1 MGARRLTATDRGTD
15 GGSETSPG
23 GVRYKAR
30 GAPPSGPGR
39 WLLRS
44 AARARI
50 SLAGITRVGI
60 ARAGAAVALAGAAA
74 VGACAHGPGSAPGT
88 GSGPPGGADR
98 PSTLQS
104 TLAADSLDPSLVPAG
119 YGTLRQEDVAIR
131 IQYLGMIARFL
142 PLDESVIRL
151 LAPDSY
157 RALRDIQASKRDEIE
172 RMARR
177 YSIVRPRLWYVSFS
191 GLEQGET
198 RFSPLEL
205 TVTSGGRDFRPVDA
219 IALTP
224 GFGEQRLGPRE
235 TQAALYVFDGEVN
248 VDQPLTLTFQTVR
261 STAWTATLR
270 RIERERSL
278 VRSRVSRNRAPGD
291 PPP

>member
-1 MGARRLTATDRGTD
+1 MGARRLTPAGRLATIVVMVA
-15 GGSETSPG
+15 GG
-23 GVRYKAR
+23 
-30 GAPPSGPGR
+30 
-39 WLLRS
+39 
-44 AARARI
+44 AAE
-50 SLAGITRVGI
+50 LAGCAG
-60 ARAGAAVALAGAAA
+60 GAA
-74 VGACAHGPGSAPGT
+74 
-88 GSGPPGGADR
+88 GGATAAGTPSR
-98 PSTLQS
+98 PATLHS

-131 IQYLGMIARFL
+131 VQYLGMVARFL

-172 RMARR
+172 SMARR
-177 YSIVRPRLWYVSFS
+177 YSLVRPRLWYVSFS

-205 TVTSGGRDFRPVDA
+205 TVTSGGRDFRPIDA

-235 TQAALYVFDGEVN
+235 TQAALYMFDGDVN

-261 STAWTATLR
+261 SSAWEGTLR

-278 VRSRVSRNRAPGD
+278 VRSRVSRNPRPGSS
-291 PPP
+291 PRP